1 MTRTRIATAVAALAV
16 AGASITVIVPATF
29 ANGNGDK
36 PASTPTP
43 APAQCVPGTCPG
55 DPLPGTQDP
64 ESFDIGTPPT
74 VDGDVDLGGAQAPT
88 AP

>member
-1 MTRTRIATAVAALAV
+1 MTRTRIATGIAALTVAV
-16 AGASITVIVPATF
+16 GSMTLIVPATF
-29 ANGNGDK
+29 ANGGGDK
-36 PASTPTP
+36 PADCS
-43 APAQCVPGTCPG
+43 AASC

-74 VDGDVDLGGAQAPT
+74 VDGDVDLGGGDAPS

>member
-29 ANGNGDK
+29 AHGNGGK
-36 PASTPTP
+36 PATTP
-43 APAQCVPGTCPG
+43 AKCVPGTCPG
-55 DPLPGTQDP
+55 DPLPGTEDP

-74 VDGDVDLGGAQAPT
+74 VDGDVDLGGGDAPS

>member
-36 PASTPTP
+36 PASTPT
-43 APAQCVPGTCPG
+43 PAQCVPGTCPG

>member
-29 ANGNGDK
+29 ANGNAHGNGGADK
-36 PASTPTP
+36 
-43 APAQCVPGTCPG
+43 PAQCVPGTCPG

-64 ESFDIGTPPT
+64 ESYDIGTPPT
-74 VDGDVDLGGAQAPT
+74 VDGDVDLGGGDAPVAQ
-88 AP
+88 

>member
-1 MTRTRIATAVAALAV
+1 MTRTRIAAGIGALALA
-16 AGASITVIVPATF
+16 AGSIALVVPATF
-29 ANGNGDK
+29 ANSAGDK
-36 PASTPTP
+36 PAGC
-43 APAQCVPGTCPG
+43 AAATC

-74 VDGDVDLGGAQAPT
+74 VDGDVDLGGGDAPT

>member
-29 ANGNGDK
+29 ANSGGGDK
-36 PASTPTP
+36 PVQSPS
-43 APAQCVPGTCPG
+43 PAQCVPGTCPG

-64 ESFDIGTPPT
+64 ESFDIGTAPT
-74 VDGDVDLGGAQAPT
+74 VDGDVDLSGGDAPV
-88 AP
+88 APQ

>member
-36 PASTPTP
+36 PAPTPT
-43 APAQCVPGTCPG
+43 QCVPGTCPG

-74 VDGDVDLGGAQAPT
+74 VDGDVDLGGGDAPA

>member
-29 ANGNGDK
+29 ANGNGGK
-36 PASTPTP
+36 SVPAPAP

-74 VDGDVDLGGAQAPT
+74 VDGDVDLGGGDAPV

>member
-1 MTRTRIATAVAALAV
+1 MTRTRIATAIAALAV
-16 AGASITVIVPATF
+16 AAASLTVVVPASF
-29 ANGNGDK
+29 GHGNDGK
-36 PASTPTP
+36 PAGTSTSG
-43 APAQCVPGTCPG
+43 V

-74 VDGDVDLGGAQAPT
+74 VEGDADLGGGDAPT